1 MIIDGMNESIVNGM
15 PALTQWGVIAADG
28 PDAVSFLHGQLTQD
42 VVLLKSNEGRL
53 AAYCSAKGRML
64 ASFYLLKP
72 SPERILLVC
81 RRDVLAP
88 TLKRLSLFVL
98 RAKVK
103 LSDASA
109 ALSLHG
115 LINAPEAA
123 PAGLGVATWS
133 SCTDEHGTHWL
144 RLPNAP
150 GGTRV
155 LRVGGDHAALETP
168 AAAPADWA
176 TESMWDWLEVRSGVA
191 LITQALSEALV
202 PQMIN
207 YESVGGV
214 SFKKGCYPGQ
224 EVVARSQ
231 FRGTLK
237 RRGYVVHS
245 SVTLLAGQPLY
256 LAAAFE
262 ASEPAGGELEPQ
274 PCGVVVQAAQAPG
287 GGWDAVASLQVSAAE
302 DGQVSGGIVS
312 APGQPVQLLALPYS
326 LLDDI

>member
-1 MIIDGMNESIVNGM
+1 M
-15 PALTQWGVIAADG
+15 
-28 PDAVSFLHGQLTQD
+28 
-42 VVLLKSNEGRL
+42 
-53 AAYCSAKGRML
+53 
-64 ASFYLLKP
+64 
-72 SPERILLVC
+72 VC

-109 ALSLHG
+109 NLTLHG
-115 LINAPEAA
+115 LINQLEAA
-123 PAGLGVATWS
+123 PAQLAAAPWS
-133 SCTDEHGTHWL
+133 SCTDETGTSWL
-144 RLPNAP
+144 RLPDAP
-150 GGTRV
+150 DGTRV
-155 LRVGGDHAALETP
+155 LRVGAGLPARQP
-168 AAAPADWA
+168 CAAATAASATDSA
-176 TESMWDWLEVRSGVA
+176 TEQMWDWLEVRSGVA

-237 RRGYVVHS
+237 RRGYLVHS
-245 SVTLLAGQPLY
+245 LVPLLPGQPLY
-256 LAAAFE
+256 PAIAGATANAAGNAPDE
-262 ASEPAGGELEPQ
+262 SE

-287 GGWDAVASLQVSAAE
+287 GGWDAVVSLQVSAAGA
-302 DGQVSGGIVS
+302 GQGSGGIVS
-312 APGQPVQLLALPYS
+312 APGQPMQLLALPYS